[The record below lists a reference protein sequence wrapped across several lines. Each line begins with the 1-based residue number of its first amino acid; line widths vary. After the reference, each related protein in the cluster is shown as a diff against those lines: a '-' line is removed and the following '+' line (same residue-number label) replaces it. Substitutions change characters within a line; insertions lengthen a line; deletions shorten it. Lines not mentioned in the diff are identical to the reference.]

1 MNSIQKKLFEEK
13 YRPGNIQEIC
23 LPERLKKAFQLSIEK
38 KEISNLLLYGY
49 TGIGKTTMAKI
60 LVDNTESEYLF
71 VNGSKDRGIDILKT
85 DITDFVTTVSLNN
98 LPKVVIIDEADN
110 LSVQTLAALRGF
122 IEEHTNNARF
132 IFTAESVDKFP
143 KAILG
148 RLQNIEFRFDNKEN
162 AEIKSLFY
170 KRILWILEQEKIEV
184 DNEKKE
190 ILKQFLKMYFP
201 GLRKII
207 VELQKYLSIND
218 NVIDIGLLKSKSENI
233 FIELVDHLKGK
244 NFYSVRQ
251 LIKNS
256 INEDSIHYMK
266 MLYDRLDEIFVD
278 SSIPDAVIIIG
289 EYMYRDNSV
298 RSKEINFAA
307 CCMQLIKNLKFK

>member
-1 MNSIQKKLFEEK
+1 MNSIQKKLFEER
-13 YRPGNIQEIC
+13 YRPCNIQEIC
-23 LPERLKKAFQLSIEK
+23 LPERLKKAFHLMIEK
-38 KEISNLLLYGY
+38 KEIPNLLLYGY

-71 VNGSKDRGIDILKT
+71 INGSKDRGIDILKT

-110 LSVQTLAALRGF
+110 LSIQTLAAMRGF

-132 IFTAESVDKFP
+132 IFTAESIDKFP

-162 AEIKSLFY
+162 AEIKSQFY
-170 KRILWILEQEKIEV
+170 KRILWILEQEKINI

-207 VELQKYLSIND
+207 VELQKYLLING
-218 NVIDIGLLKSKSENI
+218 VIDIDLLKSKSEDI
-233 FIELVDHLKGK
+233 FIELVSYLKSK
-244 NFYSVRQ
+244 NFYNVRQ

-256 INEDSIHYMK
+256 INEDSIYYMK
-266 MLYDRLDEIFVD
+266 MLYDRLDEIFID

-289 EYMYRDNSV
+289 EYMYRDNTH